1 MRNYKAQHFL
11 GNNRGQEII
20 QDDPLIMKAY
30 LSLHSG
36 KRPVR
41 VVRRNLVMEAVKY
54 PLELRDDHILVI
66 AGVTD
71 NRAPFQPVSLR

>member
-20 QDDPLIMKAY
+20 QDDPLIMKAH

-36 KRPVR
+36 ERPVR
-41 VVRRNLVMEAVKY
+41 VVRRNLVMESVKY

-66 AGVTD
+66 AGVAD